1 MDFELTPEQQAIRET
16 CRDFARE
23 VVAPAA
29 EELDR
34 NHAFGYDVV
43 RQMGELGL
51 FGLPFAEEAGGAG
64 GDFLSLCIA
73 IEEISR
79 ADAGVGITLEA
90 AVCLG
95 AAPIYEFGTPEQ
107 KQRWLPD
114 LLAGRK
120 LWAFG
125 LTEPEAGSDA
135 GATKTRAEQRAEQ
148 RDGRWVINGA
158 KQFITNCGTTIS
170 AGVTITAVTG
180 RSGDGDAEISA
191 VMVPTGTPGYHVLES
206 YRKLG
211 WHSSDTHPLSFEDC
225 EVPAENLLGQRGGG
239 YRQFLRTLTGGRIA
253 IAALSVGVAQACLD
267 ASLSYAKERRTF
279 GEPISR
285 HQAIQFKLAD
295 MAMETE
301 VARTIV
307 YRAAAAYG
315 REAGEA
321 PDDVRMLAAMSKL
334 YASEAA
340 TRAANNAVQI
350 HGGYGFMEDYPV
362 ARYWRDVKVNE
373 IGEGTSEVQRML
385 IARLLGV

>member
-1 MDFELTPEQQAIRET
+1 MDFELTSEQQAIRDT

-29 EELDR
+29 AELDR
-34 NHAFGYDVV
+34 ESKFGYDVV

-51 FGLPFAEEAGGAG
+51 FGLPFSEEFGGAG
-64 GDFLSLCIA
+64 ADFLSLCLA

-79 ADAGVGITLEA
+79 ADTGVGITLEA

-95 AAPIYEFGTPEQ
+95 ASPIYEFGTKEQ
-107 KQRWLPD
+107 KERWLPD

-135 GATKTRAEQRAEQ
+135 GATKTRAEIR
-148 RDGRWVINGA
+148 GGKWVINGA
-158 KQFITNCGTTIS
+158 KQFITNCGTDIS
-170 AGVTITAVTG
+170 AGVTVTAVTG
-180 RSGDGDAEISA
+180 KSNGSRPEISA
-191 VMVPTGTPGYHVLES
+191 LMIPTGTPGYHVQAS

-225 EVPAENLLGQRGGG
+225 TVPAENLLGAQGGG
-239 YRQFLRTLTGGRIA
+239 YRQFLHTLMGGRIA
-253 IAALSVGVAQACLD
+253 IAALSVGLAQACLD
-267 ASLSYAKERRTF
+267 ASLTYAKERRTF
-279 GEPISR
+279 GVPISK

-301 VARTIV
+301 LARTMV
-307 YRAAAAYG
+307 YRAAITYMKAGAETSD
-315 REAGEA
+315 EA
-321 PDDVRMLAAMSKL
+321 RMLAAMCKL
-334 YASEAA
+334 YASEASK
-340 TRAANNAVQI
+340 RAADQAVQI
-350 HGGYGFMEDYPV
+350 HGGYGFMEEYPV

-385 IARLLGV
+385 IARLLGA

>member
-1 MDFELTPEQQAIRET
+1 MDFNLNQEQQAIRET

-34 NHAFGYDVV
+34 YHKFGYDIV

-51 FGLPFAEEAGGAG
+51 FGLPFSSEYGGAG
-64 GDFLSLCIA
+64 GDYLSLCIA

-95 AAPIYEFGTPEQ
+95 ISPIYEFGTEDQ
-107 KQRWLPD
+107 KQQLLPE
-114 LLAGRK
+114 LMTGRK
-120 LWAFG
+120 LWSFG

-135 GATKTRAEQRAEQ
+135 GATKTRAEA
-148 RDGRWVINGA
+148 RDGKWVINGA
-158 KQFITNCGTTIS
+158 KQFITNCGTDVS

-180 RSGDGDAEISA
+180 KVGEGKEISA
-191 VMVPTGTPGYHVLES
+191 ILVPTGTPGYHVLEA

-211 WHSSDTHPLSFEDC
+211 WHSSDTHPLSFEAC
-225 EVPAENLLGQRGGG
+225 EVPMENLLGPRGGG
-239 YRQFLRTLTGGRIA
+239 YRQFLHTLTGGRIA

-267 ASLSYAKERRTF
+267 ASLAYARERRTF
-279 GEPISR
+279 GVPIFN

-301 VARTIV
+301 LARTMV
-307 YRAAAAYG
+307 YRAAVAYTQ
-315 REAGEA
+315 AGEQTT
-321 PDDVRMLAAMSKL
+321 DEVRMLAAMSKL
-334 YASEAA
+334 YASEASK
-340 TRAANNAVQI
+340 RAADNAVQI

-385 IARLLGV
+385 IARLLR

>member
-1 MDFELTPEQQAIRET
+1 VDFDLTPEQKAIRDT

-23 VVAPAA
+23 VIAPAA

-34 NHAFGYDVV
+34 EHRFGYDVV

-51 FGLPFAEEAGGAG
+51 FGLPFPEEAGGAG
-64 GDFLSLCIA
+64 ADFLSLCIA
-73 IEEISR
+73 IEEVSR

-95 AAPIYEFGTPEQ
+95 SAPIYEFGTPAQ
-107 KQRWLPD
+107 KERWLPD
-114 LLAGRK
+114 LIAGRK
-120 LWAFG
+120 LWSFG

-135 GATKTRAEQRAEQ
+135 GATKTRAEQ

-158 KQFITNCGTTIS
+158 KQFITNCGTDIS
-170 AGVTITAVTG
+170 AGVTITALTG
-180 RSGDGDAEISA
+180 RDEISA
-191 VMVPTGTPGYHVLES
+191 LMVPIGTPGYHVLPS

-211 WHSSDTHPLSFEDC
+211 WHSSDTHPLSFEAC
-225 EVPAENLLGQRGGG
+225 EVPAENLLGERGGG

-267 ASLSYAKERRTF
+267 ASLTYAKERRTF
-279 GEPISR
+279 GEPISK
-285 HQAIQFKLAD
+285 HQAISFKLAD

-315 REAGEA
+315 REGSETS
-321 PDDVRMLAAMSKL
+321 DEVRMLAAMSKL
-334 YASEAA
+334 YASEASK
-340 TRAANNAVQI
+340 RAADNAVQI

-385 IARLLGV
+385 IARLLGA

>member
-1 MDFELTPEQQAIRET
+1 MDFELTSEQQAIRET

-23 VVAPAA
+23 VIAPAA
-29 EELDR
+29 DDLDR
-34 NHAFGYDVV
+34 NHKFGYDIV

-51 FGLPFAEEAGGAG
+51 FGLPFSEEAGGAG
-64 GDFLSLCIA
+64 ADFLSLCIA

-95 AAPIYEFGTPEQ
+95 SAPIYDFGTKEQ
-107 KQRWLPD
+107 KERWLPD
-114 LLAGRK
+114 LLSGHK
-120 LWAFG
+120 LWSFG

-135 GATKTRAEQRAEQ
+135 GATKTRAEA
-148 RDGRWVINGA
+148 RDGKWVINGA
-158 KQFITNCGTTIS
+158 KQFITNCGTDIS

-180 RSGDGDAEISA
+180 RNGDGPEISA
-191 VMVPTGTPGYHVLES
+191 LIVPTGTPGYHVLES

-225 EVPAENLLGQRGGG
+225 EVPAENLLGERGGG
-239 YRQFLRTLTGGRIA
+239 YRQFLHTLTGGRIA
-253 IAALSVGVAQACLD
+253 IAALSVGLAQACLD
-267 ASLSYAKERRTF
+267 AALAYAKERRAF
-279 GEPISR
+279 GEPISK

-295 MAMETE
+295 MAMEAE

-307 YRAAAAYG
+307 YRAAVAYG
-315 REAGEA
+315 REGAQTTDE
-321 PDDVRMLAAMSKL
+321 VRMLAAMSKL
-334 YASEAA
+334 YASEASK
-340 TRAANNAVQI
+340 RAADNAVQI

-385 IARLLGV
+385 IARLLGA

>member
-1 MDFELTPEQQAIRET
+1 MDFDLTTEQQAIRDT

-29 EELDR
+29 EDLDR
-34 NHAFGYDVV
+34 NHKFGYDIV

-51 FGLPFAEEAGGAG
+51 FGLPFSEDVGGAG
-64 GDFLSLCIA
+64 GDFLSLCLA

-95 AAPIYEFGTPEQ
+95 SSPIYEFGTREQ
-107 KQRWLPD
+107 KDRWLPD
-114 LLAGRK
+114 LVAGRK

-135 GATKTRAEQRAEQ
+135 GATKTRAEQR
-148 RDGRWVINGA
+148 DGKWLINGA
-158 KQFITNCGTTIS
+158 KQFITNSGTDIS

-180 RSGDGDAEISA
+180 RSGDELELSA
-191 VMVPTGTPGYHVLES
+191 IMVPTGTPGYHVLES

-211 WHSSDTHPLSFEDC
+211 WHSSDTHPLSFESC
-225 EVPAENLLGQRGGG
+225 EVPVENLLGQRGGG
-239 YRQFLRTLTGGRIA
+239 YRQFLHTLTGGRIA

-267 ASLSYAKERRTF
+267 ASLAYAKERRTF
-279 GEPISR
+279 GEPISS

-295 MAMETE
+295 MAMESE
-301 VARTIV
+301 VARTMV

-315 REAGEA
+315 REGGETS
-321 PDDVRMLAAMSKL
+321 DEVRRLAAMSKL
-334 YASEAA
+334 YASEASK
-340 TRAANNAVQI
+340 RAADNAVQI

-373 IGEGTSEVQRML
+373 IGEGTSEVQRIL

>member
-1 MDFELTPEQQAIRET
+1 VDFSLADEQKAVRDL

-34 NHAFGYDVV
+34 EHRFGYDIV

-51 FGLPFAEEAGGAG
+51 FGLPFAEEYGGAG
-64 GDFLSLCIA
+64 ADFLSLCLA

-95 AAPIYEFGTPEQ
+95 AAPIHDFGSKEQ
-107 KQRWLPD
+107 KEAYLPD

-135 GATKTRAEQRAEQ
+135 GATKTRAER
-148 RDGRWVINGA
+148 RNGGWVINGA
-158 KQFITNCGTTIS
+158 KQFITNCGTDIS
-170 AGVTITAVTG
+170 AGVTLTAL
-180 RSGDGDAEISA
+180 SGSDREISA
-191 VMVPTGTPGYHVLES
+191 FLVPTGTPGYQVLPG

-225 EVPAENLLGQRGGG
+225 HVPAENMLGKQGGG
-239 YRQFLRTLTGGRIA
+239 YRQFLHTLTGGRIA

-267 ASLSYAKERRTF
+267 ASLSYAKERRAF
-279 GEPISR
+279 GVAISK

-301 VARTIV
+301 LARTMV
-307 YRAAAAYG
+307 YRAATEYHHGSGVASD
-315 REAGEA
+315 EL
-321 PDDVRMLAAMSKL
+321 RMLAAYAKL
-334 YASEAA
+334 FASE
-340 TRAANNAVQI
+340 TSKRAADQAVQI

-385 IARLLGV
+385 IARLLGL

>member
-1 MDFELTPEQQAIRET
+1 VVDFELTPEQQAIRDT

-34 NHAFGYDVV
+34 HHKFGYDIV

-51 FGLPFAEEAGGAG
+51 FGLPFAEEFGGAG
-64 GDFLSLCIA
+64 ADFFSLCLA

-95 AAPIYEFGTPEQ
+95 VSPIYEFGTKEQ
-107 KQRWLPD
+107 KETWLPD
-114 LLAGRK
+114 LMAGRK

-135 GATKTRAEQRAEQ
+135 GATKTRAEARG
-148 RDGRWVINGA
+148 DKWVINGA
-158 KQFITNCGTTIS
+158 KQFITNCGTDIS

-180 RSGDGDAEISA
+180 RENGQSEISA
-191 VMVPTGTPGYHVLES
+191 LIVPTGTPGYHVLES

-225 EVPAENLLGQRGGG
+225 AVPTENLLGPRGGG
-239 YRQFLRTLTGGRIA
+239 YRQFLHTLTGGRIA
-253 IAALSVGVAQACLD
+253 IAALSVGLAQACLD
-267 ASLSYAKERRTF
+267 ASLSYAKERKTF
-279 GEPISR
+279 GVPISK

-295 MAMETE
+295 MATETE
-301 VARTIV
+301 LARTIV
-307 YRAAAAYG
+307 YRAAVAYAH
-315 REAGEA
+315 AGEKTT
-321 PDDVRMLAAMSKL
+321 DDVRMLAAMSKL
-334 YASEAA
+334 YASEASK
-340 TRAANNAVQI
+340 RAADNAVQI

-362 ARYWRDVKVNE
+362 ARYWRDVKINE

-385 IARLLGV
+385 IARLLGT

>member
-1 MDFELTPEQQAIRET
+1 MDFELSQEQQAIRDT

-34 NHAFGYDVV
+34 EHRFGYDVV

-51 FGLPFAEEAGGAG
+51 FGLPFPEEAGGAG
-64 GDFLSLCIA
+64 GDFVSLCIA

-79 ADAGVGITLEA
+79 GDAGVGITLEA

-95 AAPIYEFGTPEQ
+95 SSPIFEFGTQEQ
-107 KQRWLPD
+107 KERWLPD

-135 GATKTRAEQRAEQ
+135 GATKTRAEQR
-148 RDGRWVINGA
+148 DGQWVINGA
-158 KQFITNCGTTIS
+158 KQFITNCGTDIS

-180 RSGDGDAEISA
+180 RDRDGDPEISA
-191 VMVPTGTPGYHVLES
+191 LMVPTGTPGYRVLAP

-225 EVPAENLLGQRGGG
+225 TVPVKNLLGQRGGG

-267 ASLSYAKERRTF
+267 ASLAYARERRTF
-279 GEPISR
+279 GAPISR

-315 REAGEA
+315 REGAGT

-334 YASEAA
+334 YASEASK
-340 TRAANNAVQI
+340 RAADQAVQI

-362 ARYWRDVKVNE
+362 ARYWRDVKINE

-385 IARLLGV
+385 IARLLGM

>member
-1 MDFELTPEQQAIRET
+1 MDFNLTHEQQAIRDT

-34 NHAFGYDVV
+34 HHKFGYDIV

-51 FGLPFAEEAGGAG
+51 FGLPFSEEYGGAG
-64 GDFLSLCIA
+64 ADYLSLCLA

-95 AAPIYEFGTPEQ
+95 ASPIYEFGTPKQ
-107 KQRWLPD
+107 KSDWLPD

-135 GATKTRAEQRAEQ
+135 GATKTRAEA
-148 RDGRWVINGA
+148 RDGKWVINGS
-158 KQFITNCGTTIS
+158 KQFITNCGTDIS

-180 RSGDGDAEISA
+180 KPNGESEISA
-191 VMVPTGTPGYHVLES
+191 LIVPAGTPGYHVLEP

-211 WHSSDTHPLSFEDC
+211 WHSSDTHPLSFDGC
-225 EVPAENLLGQRGGG
+225 EVPAENLLGPRGGG
-239 YRQFLRTLTGGRIA
+239 YRQFLHTLTGGRIA
-253 IAALSVGVAQACLD
+253 IAALSVGLAQACLD
-267 ASLSYAKERRTF
+267 ASLAYAKERRTF
-279 GEPISR
+279 GQPISK

-295 MAMETE
+295 MATETE
-301 VARTIV
+301 LARTMV
-307 YRAAAAYG
+307 YRAATAYSH
-315 REAGEA
+315 EGETLT
-321 PDDVRMLAAMSKL
+321 DEVRMLAAMSKL
-334 YASEAA
+334 YASEASK
-340 TRAANNAVQI
+340 RAADNAVQI
-350 HGGYGFMEDYPV
+350 HGGYGFIEDYPV
-362 ARYWRDVKVNE
+362 ARYWRDVKINE

-385 IARLLGV
+385 IARLIGA

>member
-1 MDFELTPEQQAIRET
+1 MDFNLNEEQQAIRDT

-34 NHAFGYDVV
+34 HHKFGYDIV

-51 FGLPFAEEAGGAG
+51 FGLPFSTEYGGAG
-64 GDFLSLCIA
+64 ADYLSLCIA

-95 AAPIYEFGTPEQ
+95 ISPIYEFGTEDQ
-107 KQRWLPD
+107 KQQYLPE
-114 LLAGRK
+114 LMTGRK

-135 GATKTRAEQRAEQ
+135 GATKTRAES
-148 RDGRWVINGA
+148 RDGHWVINGA
-158 KQFITNCGTTIS
+158 KQFITNCGTDIS

-180 RSGDGDAEISA
+180 KSGEGKEISA
-191 VMVPTGTPGYHVLES
+191 ILVPTGTPGYHVLEA

-211 WHSSDTHPLSFEDC
+211 WHSSDTHPLSFDGC
-225 EVPAENLLGQRGGG
+225 EVPMVNLLGPRGGG
-239 YRQFLRTLTGGRIA
+239 YRQFLHTLTGGRIA

-267 ASLSYAKERRTF
+267 ASLAYAKERRTF
-279 GEPISR
+279 GVPIFK

-301 VARTIV
+301 LARTMV
-307 YRAAAAYG
+307 YRAAVAYAH
-315 REAGEA
+315 AGQQTTDE
-321 PDDVRMLAAMSKL
+321 VRMLAAMSKL
-334 YASEAA
+334 YASEASK
-340 TRAANNAVQI
+340 RAADNAVQI

-385 IARLLGV
+385 IARLLGG

>member
-1 MDFELTPEQQAIRET
+1 MDFALSHEQQAIRDT

-29 EELDR
+29 EKLDR
-34 NHAFGYDVV
+34 NHEFGYDIV

-51 FGLPFAEEAGGAG
+51 FGLPFSEEVGGAG

-95 AAPIYEFGTPEQ
+95 SSPIYSFGTQDQ
-107 KQRWLPD
+107 KSKWLPD
-114 LLAGRK
+114 LVAGRK

-135 GATKTRAEQRAEQ
+135 GATKTRAESRN
-148 RDGRWVINGA
+148 GSWVINGA
-158 KQFITNCGTTIS
+158 KQFITNSGTEIS

-180 RSGDGDAEISA
+180 RTGDEPELSA
-191 VMVPTGTPGYHVLES
+191 IMVPTGTPGYHVLES

-211 WHSSDTHPLSFEDC
+211 WHSSDTHPLSFESC
-225 EVPAENLLGQRGGG
+225 EVPVENLLGKRGGG
-239 YRQFLRTLTGGRIA
+239 YRQFLHTLTGGRIA

-267 ASLSYAKERRTF
+267 ASLAYAKERHAF
-279 GEPISR
+279 GVPISR
-285 HQAIQFKLAD
+285 HQAVQFKLAD

-301 VARTIV
+301 VARTMV

-315 REAGEA
+315 HEGAGETT
-321 PDDVRMLAAMSKL
+321 DEVRRLAAMSKL
-334 YASEAA
+334 YASEAS
-340 TRAANNAVQI
+340 TRAADNAVQI

-385 IARLLGV
+385 IARLLGA

>member
-1 MDFELTPEQQAIRET
+1 MDFNLNEEQQAIRDT

-34 NHAFGYDVV
+34 HHKFGYDIV

-51 FGLPFAEEAGGAG
+51 FGLPFSTEYGGAG
-64 GDFLSLCIA
+64 ADYLSLCIA

-95 AAPIYEFGTPEQ
+95 ISPIYEFGTEDQ
-107 KQRWLPD
+107 KQQLLPE
-114 LLAGRK
+114 LMTGRK

-135 GATKTRAEQRAEQ
+135 GATKTRAES
-148 RDGRWVINGA
+148 RDGHWVVNGA
-158 KQFITNCGTTIS
+158 KQFITNCGTDIS

-180 RSGDGDAEISA
+180 KSGEGKEISA
-191 VMVPTGTPGYHVLES
+191 ILVPTGTPGYHVLEA

-211 WHSSDTHPLSFEDC
+211 WHSSDTHPLSFDGC
-225 EVPAENLLGQRGGG
+225 EVPMVNLLGPRGGG
-239 YRQFLRTLTGGRIA
+239 YRQFLHTLTGGRIA
-253 IAALSVGVAQACLD
+253 IAALSVGVAHACLD
-267 ASLSYAKERRTF
+267 ASLAYAKERRTF
-279 GEPISR
+279 GVPIFK

-301 VARTIV
+301 LARTMV
-307 YRAAAAYG
+307 YRAAVAYG
-315 REAGEA
+315 HAGEHTT
-321 PDDVRMLAAMSKL
+321 DEVRMLAAMSKL
-334 YASEAA
+334 YASEASK
-340 TRAANNAVQI
+340 RAADNAVQI

-385 IARLLGV
+385 IARLLGGS

>member
-1 MDFELTPEQQAIRET
+1 MDFSLADEQKAVRDL

-34 NHAFGYDVV
+34 EHRFGYDIV

-51 FGLPFAEEAGGAG
+51 FGLPFAEEYGGAG
-64 GDFLSLCIA
+64 ADFLSLCLA

-95 AAPIYEFGTPEQ
+95 AAPIHDFGSKEQ
-107 KQRWLPD
+107 KEAYLPD

-135 GATKTRAEQRAEQ
+135 GATKTRAER
-148 RDGRWVINGA
+148 RNGGWVINGA
-158 KQFITNCGTTIS
+158 KQFITNCGTDIS
-170 AGVTITAVTG
+170 AGVTLTAL
-180 RSGDGDAEISA
+180 SGSDHEISA
-191 VMVPTGTPGYHVLES
+191 FLVPTGTPGYQVLPG

-225 EVPAENLLGQRGGG
+225 HVPAENMLGKQGGG
-239 YRQFLRTLTGGRIA
+239 YRQFLHTLTGGRIA

-267 ASLSYAKERRTF
+267 ASLSYAKERRAF
-279 GEPISR
+279 GVAISK

-301 VARTIV
+301 LARTMV
-307 YRAAAAYG
+307 YRAATEYHHGSGVASD
-315 REAGEA
+315 EL
-321 PDDVRMLAAMSKL
+321 RMLAAYAKL
-334 YASEAA
+334 FASE
-340 TRAANNAVQI
+340 TSKRAADQAVQI

-385 IARLLGV
+385 IARLLGL

>member
-1 MDFELTPEQQAIRET
+1 MDFELSQEQQAIRDT

-23 VVAPAA
+23 VIVPAA
-29 EELDR
+29 EDLDR
-34 NHAFGYDVV
+34 EHRFGYGIV

-51 FGLPFAEEAGGAG
+51 FGLPFPEEAGGAG
-64 GDFLSLCIA
+64 GDFISLCIA

-79 ADAGVGITLEA
+79 ADAGIGITLEA

-95 AAPIYEFGTPEQ
+95 SAPIFEFGTSEQ
-107 KQRWLPD
+107 KERWLPD

-135 GATKTRAEQRAEQ
+135 GATRTRAEQ
-148 RDGRWVINGA
+148 RDGQWVINGA
-158 KQFITNCGTTIS
+158 KQFITNCGTDIS

-180 RSGDGDAEISA
+180 REKDGDPEISA
-191 VMVPTGTPGYHVLES
+191 LMVPTGSAGYHVLPS

-225 EVPAENLLGQRGGG
+225 AVPAENMLGVRGGG
-239 YRQFLRTLTGGRIA
+239 YRQFLHTLTGGRIA

-267 ASLSYAKERRTF
+267 ASLAYARERRTF
-279 GEPISR
+279 GAPISK

-315 REAGEA
+315 REGEETT
-321 PDDVRMLAAMSKL
+321 DGVRMLAAMSKL
-334 YASEAA
+334 YASEASK
-340 TRAANNAVQI
+340 RAADNAVQI

-385 IARLLGV
+385 IARLLGA

>member
-1 MDFELTPEQQAIRET
+1 MDFELTSEQQAIRDT

-34 NHAFGYDVV
+34 EHKFGYGIV

-51 FGLPFAEEAGGAG
+51 FGLPFSEEFGGAG
-64 GDFLSLCIA
+64 ADFLSLCIA

-95 AAPIYEFGTPEQ
+95 SSPIYEFGTQSQ
-107 KQRWLPD
+107 KAQWLPD

-135 GATKTRAEQRAEQ
+135 GATKTRAEA

-158 KQFITNCGTTIS
+158 KQFITNCGTSIS

-180 RSGDGDAEISA
+180 RDGDENEISA
-191 VMVPTGTPGYHVLES
+191 LMVPAGTPGYHVLEP

-239 YRQFLRTLTGGRIA
+239 YRQFLHTLTGGRIA
-253 IAALSVGVAQACLD
+253 IAALSVGVGQACLD
-267 ASLSYAKERRTF
+267 AALSYARERHTF

-301 VARTIV
+301 VARTMV
-307 YRAAAAYG
+307 YRAASAYG
-315 REAGEA
+315 REGASETS
-321 PDDVRMLAAMSKL
+321 DEVRMLAAMSKL
-334 YASEAA
+334 YASEASK
-340 TRAANNAVQI
+340 RAADNAVQI

-385 IARLLGV
+385 IARLLGT

>member
-1 MDFELTPEQQAIRET
+1 VDFSLADEQKAVRDL

-34 NHAFGYDVV
+34 EHRFGYDIV

-51 FGLPFAEEAGGAG
+51 FGLPFAEEYGGAG
-64 GDFLSLCIA
+64 ADFLSLCLA

-95 AAPIYEFGTPEQ
+95 AAPIHDFGSKEQ
-107 KQRWLPD
+107 KEAYLPD

-135 GATKTRAEQRAEQ
+135 GATKTRAER
-148 RDGRWVINGA
+148 RNGGWVINGA
-158 KQFITNCGTTIS
+158 KQFITNCGTDIS
-170 AGVTITAVTG
+170 AGVTLTAL
-180 RSGDGDAEISA
+180 SGSDHEISA
-191 VMVPTGTPGYHVLES
+191 FLVPTGTPGYQVLPG

-225 EVPAENLLGQRGGG
+225 HVPAENMLGKQGGG
-239 YRQFLRTLTGGRIA
+239 YRQFLHTLTGGRIA

-267 ASLSYAKERRTF
+267 ASLSYAKERRAF
-279 GEPISR
+279 GVAISK

-301 VARTIV
+301 LARTMV
-307 YRAAAAYG
+307 YRAATEYHHGSGVASD
-315 REAGEA
+315 EL
-321 PDDVRMLAAMSKL
+321 RMLAAYAKL
-334 YASEAA
+334 FASE
-340 TRAANNAVQI
+340 TSKRAADQAVQI

-385 IARLLGV
+385 IARLLGL

>member
-1 MDFELTPEQQAIRET
+1 MDFALSQEQEAIRDT

-29 EELDR
+29 QELDR
-34 NHAFGYDVV
+34 EHKFGYDIV

-51 FGLPFAEEAGGAG
+51 FGLPFSEEFGGAG

-79 ADAGVGITLEA
+79 ADAGIGITLEA

-95 AAPIYEFGTPEQ
+95 SAPIYEFGTPAQ
-107 KQRWLPD
+107 KKQWLPD

-120 LWAFG
+120 LWSFG

-135 GATKTRAEQRAEQ
+135 GATKTRAEQR
-148 RDGRWVINGA
+148 DGHWVVNGA
-158 KQFITNCGTTIS
+158 KQFITNCGTSIS
-170 AGVTITAVTG
+170 AGVTITALTG
-180 RSGDGDAEISA
+180 RDEISA
-191 VMVPTGTPGYHVLES
+191 LIVPTGTPGYHVLES

-225 EVPAENLLGQRGGG
+225 EVPSENLLGERGGG
-239 YRQFLRTLTGGRIA
+239 YRQFLHTLTGGRIA

-267 ASLSYAKERRTF
+267 AALSYARERRTF

-295 MAMETE
+295 MATETE

-315 REAGEA
+315 HEGASETS
-321 PDDVRMLAAMSKL
+321 DEVRMLAAMSKL
-334 YASEAA
+334 YASEASK
-340 TRAANNAVQI
+340 RAADNAVQI

-385 IARLLGV
+385 IARLLGT

>member
-1 MDFELTPEQQAIRET
+1 MDFDLTAEQQAIRDT

-29 EELDR
+29 EDLDR
-34 NHAFGYDVV
+34 HHKFGYEVV

-51 FGLPFAEEAGGAG
+51 FGLTFSEEFGGAA

-95 AAPIYEFGTPEQ
+95 SSPIYEFGTREQ
-107 KQRWLPD
+107 KSRWLPD
-114 LLAGRK
+114 LAAGRR

-135 GATKTRAEQRAEQ
+135 GATKTRAVQ
-148 RDGRWVINGA
+148 RDGTWVINGA
-158 KQFITNCGTTIS
+158 KQFITNSGTDIS

-180 RSGDGDAEISA
+180 RSGQEPELSA
-191 VMVPTGTPGYHVLES
+191 IMVPTGTPGYYVLES

-211 WHSSDTHPLSFEDC
+211 WHSSDTHPLAFEDC
-225 EVPAENLLGQRGGG
+225 EVPLENLLGSRGGG
-239 YRQFLRTLTGGRIA
+239 YRQFLHTLTGGRIA
-253 IAALSVGVAQACLD
+253 IAALSVGLAQACLD
-267 ASLSYAKERRTF
+267 ASLAYARERRTF

-301 VARTIV
+301 VARTMV
-307 YRAAAAYG
+307 YRAASAYG
-315 REAGEA
+315 QEGGETT
-321 PDDVRMLAAMSKL
+321 DEVRRLAAMSKL
-334 YASEAA
+334 YASEASKRSA
-340 TRAANNAVQI
+340 DNAVQI

-385 IARLLGV
+385 IARLLGA